1 MQRLRPENSIV
12 SACFRSATF
21 CEKCDLRHLAAAYG
35 CFSVVNWLLKEG
47 CDVNPVDFFGR
58 TPLEVTYDRAGHH
71 YVRIQDAVRGGH
83 KEIAELLMSKGARVA
98 DKDKNLVL
106 LDDSHLSLSSRL
118 LGEFLPEW
126 EIDRADIVILD
137 KIGEGEFGVVHKALW
152 HGTYLAVKILKQS
165 TDIAL
170 ADFKTELS
178 MLRQCHHPHTVRC
191 ILHGKDAVCSLGSVH
206 RCSN

>member
-58 TPLEVTYDRAGHH
+58 TPLEVTYDRARHH
-71 YVRIQDAVRGGH
+71 YVCIQDAVRGGH
-83 KEIAELLMSKGARVA
+83 KEIAELLMSKGGRVA

-106 LDDSHLSLSSRL
+106 
-118 LGEFLPEW
+118 LPEW

-191 ILHGKDAVCSLGSVH
+191 MLHGKDAVCSLGSVH